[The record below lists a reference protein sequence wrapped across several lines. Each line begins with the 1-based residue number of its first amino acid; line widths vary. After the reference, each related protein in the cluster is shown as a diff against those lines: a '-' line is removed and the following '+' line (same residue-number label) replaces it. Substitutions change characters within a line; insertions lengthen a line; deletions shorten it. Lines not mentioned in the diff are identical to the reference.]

1 MRTLLDTC
9 VIIDWA
15 TDPQALE
22 DGVWNIIDDPENR
35 LFISAETVRE
45 LVVHYNSKK
54 LLTKYWS
61 NTKTMLET
69 IENEYGVEVLPI
81 TRNVVATYTGLQ
93 LNTADDHRDPSDH
106 IIISHAI
113 TERMPLISSDK
124 KFPFYRNQGLDLI
137 EYWESIRTSK
147 KKIK

>member
-1 MRTLLDTC
+1 MRALLDTC

-22 DGVWNIIDDPENR
+22 DGIWNILDDPENR
-35 LFISAETVRE
+35 LYISAETMRE
-45 LVVHYNSKK
+45 LVVNYNSKK

-61 NTKTMLET
+61 NAKDMLET

-81 TRNVVATYTGLQ
+81 TRNVMATYTELQ
-93 LNTADDHRDPSDH
+93 LNVAQDHRDPSDH

-113 TERMPLISSDK
+113 TEHLTLLSSDL
-124 KFPFYRNQGLDLI
+124 KFAFYQTETNLNNSPTNYG
-137 EYWESIRTSK
+137 
-147 KKIK
+147 